1 MIKYAHVFDMR
12 FICRVLHNF
21 TFRDNFACFSYVH
34 GLPRDVE
41 DAVLIRL
48 VKSSNLSWLKR
59 PDLTPSYESRQF
71 HHFEWW
77 YFDEGD
83 LKIVDPRS
91 CSSKARRK

>member
-1 MIKYAHVFDMR
+1 MRQKLSNFYNPSFFHDQICARFRYAY
-12 FICRVLHNF
+12 IGRVLHNF

-59 PDLTPSYESRQF
+59 PDLTPSYF
-71 HHFEWW
+71 H
-77 YFDEGD
+77 
-83 LKIVDPRS
+83 K
-91 CSSKARRK
+91 